1 MLKFNVKAVF
11 AILVLKFA
19 QYEKFCITEGD
30 HYSNWCGTVSM
41 HTEEKC
47 SAEHVNKQCTCLF
60 RAVQHLVIHKIY
72 FFHVLFPNV
81 RVSFCVK

>member
-47 SAEHVNKQCTCLF
+47 SAEHVNKQC
-60 RAVQHLVIHKIY
+60 R
-72 FFHVLFPNV
+72 
-81 RVSFCVK
+81 